1 MGRSLYLYLPLL
13 WYNIG
18 LVFGATAPLDQV
30 FSFPTNRSHADR
42 CASRSFLI
50 GTTRVSRFL
59 CP

>member
-1 MGRSLYLYLPLL
+1 MRRSLYLPLL

-18 LVFGATAPLDQV
+18 LVFGATTLLDQV
-30 FSFPTNRSHADR
+30 FFFPTNGSHADH

-50 GTTRVSRFL
+50 GTTRVNRFL